1 METTIRKLVG
11 HNNYYGVT
19 DNIIELY
26 KFRKQIIEMLMK
38 WLNRRSQKK
47 SYTKDGFEQMLKRY
61 KIPMPKIKVEILA
74 R

>member
-1 METTIRKLVG
+1 METTIKKLIG
-11 HNNYYGVT
+11 HINYYGVT
-19 DNIIELY
+19 DNIMEIS
-26 KFRKQIIEMLMK
+26 KFLKQIIGLLMK

-47 SYTKDGFEQMLKRY
+47 SYSKEGFNQMLKRF